1 MRVQVDD
8 VSVTAGSV
16 RILELVSM
24 SATGLT
30 ALVGPNGAGKTTL
43 IRVLAGVQSPSAGGV
58 TFDGGVFA
66 RRERARVVALVEQD
80 ATTDVALT
88 VRDVV
93 ALGRIPHARMLE
105 PLGTAEVDEA
115 LALTDTTLL
124 ADRDFATLSGG
135 ERQRVQ
141 LARALAQQPRVL
153 LLDEP
158 TNHLDVSAQLAT
170 LELLQRLT
178 VERGLTV
185 VAALHDLN
193 LAAAWA
199 SHVVMLRRGSVV
211 AAGAPGDVL
220 TSSRIGE
227 VYGVTATVIT
237 HPRTGS
243 PLIAYS
249 RE

>member
-8 VSVTAGSV
+8 LTVTVGATTILD
-16 RILELVSM
+16 RITM
-24 SATGLT
+24 TATGLT

-43 IRVLAGVQSPSAGGV
+43 IRALAGVQLPSAGGV
-58 TFDGGVFA
+58 TFDGNTLA
-66 RRERARVVALVEQD
+66 RRTRARVVALVEQD

-88 VRDVV
+88 ARDVV
-93 ALGRIPHARMLE
+93 ALGRIPHTRMLE
-105 PLGTAEVDEA
+105 PLSAVAVDEA
-115 LALTDTTLL
+115 LDLTDTTHL

-141 LARALAQQPRVL
+141 LARALAQQPQVL

-158 TNHLDVSAQLAT
+158 TNHLDVNAQLAT
-170 LELLQRLT
+170 LDLLQRLT
-178 VERGLTV
+178 VERGVTV

-193 LAAAWA
+193 LAAGWA
-199 SHVVMLRRGSVV
+199 SHVVMVRHGSVV
-211 AAGAPGDVL
+211 AAGAPADVL
-220 TSSRIGE
+220 TASRIGD
-227 VYGVTATVIT
+227 VYGVTATVIS